1 MSADGLYV
9 LVSGGMVP
17 TLLLTGELGGAGPV
31 MVSAYTE
38 DTDWY
43 RTPFLWIL
51 FQTLLVISASS

>member
-31 MVSAYTE
+31 MVSVQTE
-38 DTDWY
+38 DID
-43 RTPFLWIL
+43 
-51 FQTLLVISASS
+51 